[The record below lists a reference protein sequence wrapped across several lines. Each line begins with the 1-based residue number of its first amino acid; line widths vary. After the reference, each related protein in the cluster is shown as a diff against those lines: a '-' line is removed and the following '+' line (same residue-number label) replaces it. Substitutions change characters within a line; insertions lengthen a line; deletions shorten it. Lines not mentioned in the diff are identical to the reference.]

1 MIIKALT
8 LYDPWAMLVA
18 LQQKQIETR
27 SWYTDY
33 RGLLAIHTS
42 VNYRGPHRNL
52 RWQEPF
58 KTVLKPVFSTINGKE
73 GYSLRHLGKVVAI
86 CNLVDCLKIE
96 EDGLYRVTKASPAVD
111 ILLSQAPLPGEPEL
125 SFGDYSPGRF
135 AWILSDIR
143 RLETPIPAKGQRRL
157 WNWDMPNNLRFTA

>member
-42 VNYRGPHRNL
+42 VNYRGPHMNL
-52 RWQEPF
+52 CWQEPF

-86 CNLVDCLKIE
+86 CNLVDCLYIARDDLSRYHPKAAMKIGE
-96 EDGLYRVTKASPAVD
+96 FV
-111 ILLSQAPLPGEPEL
+111 APLPTGNEL
-125 SFGDYSPGRF
+125 AFGDYTPGRF

-157 WNWDMPNNLRFTA
+157 WNWDMPDNLRFTA